1 LTEALKRNFRPEF
14 INRLDSV
21 IVFRSLNKEDIRK
34 IVQLELDKV
43 NDRLEESNIHLRA
56 TDAALE
62 FLSEE
67 GYNPEMGARPLRRVI
82 QHRIEDKLSDALLA
96 KEFDEG
102 QNILI
107 DVEKVQEDGA
117 EVKKI
122 VFKHDTQADEEET
135 PDLAAVGL

>member
-1 LTEALKRNFRPEF
+1 
-14 INRLDSV
+14 
-21 IVFRSLNKEDIRK
+21 
-34 IVQLELDKV
+34 
-43 NDRLEESNIHLRA
+43 
-56 TDAALE
+56 
-62 FLSEE
+62 
-67 GYNPEMGARPLRRVI
+67 MGARPLRRVI